1 MEFSLFYFGNDVGA
15 DGYRLLLE
23 GARFA
28 DTEGLTA
35 VWTPERHFGVL
46 ADCSPIQR

>member
-28 DTEGLTA
+28 DTEGLTRYGRRSA
-35 VWTPERHFGVL
+35 TSACL